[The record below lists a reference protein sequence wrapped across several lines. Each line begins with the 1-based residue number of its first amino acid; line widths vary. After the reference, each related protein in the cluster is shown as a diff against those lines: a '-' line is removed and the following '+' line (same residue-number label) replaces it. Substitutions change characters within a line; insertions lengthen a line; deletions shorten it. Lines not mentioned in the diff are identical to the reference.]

1 MTQPAGE
8 QHIGAEG
15 GPVGVRLNQVPLDP
29 GGSSSPGGS
38 QPGLASSPA
47 EKKAAAKAIED
58 HIEPDT
64 KKAGEWADTETNS
77 AVKAFEPK
85 GGDGWVTSG
94 ALKKAH
100 TTWGEQVRNLMNRLA
115 SEKSALRSTN
125 NLLQNTDLGVGSGL
139 RQISPL
145 DGY

>member
-1 MTQPAGE
+1 M
-8 QHIGAEG
+8 
-15 GPVGVRLNQVPLDP
+15 RLNQVPLDS
-29 GGSSSPGGS
+29 GGSSSPGAG

-64 KKAGEWADTETNS
+64 KKAGEWADVETNS

-85 GGDGWVTSG
+85 DGDGWVTSG
-94 ALKKAH
+94 TLKKAH
-100 TTWGEQVRNLMNRLA
+100 TTWGEQVQNLMNRLA

-125 NLLQNTDLGVGSGL
+125 ILLQGTDLGVGSGL